1 VERHPLDAV
10 SAAMGVLIVGLGV
23 LVAVDALDAVHA
35 QGWWF
40 ALATLVVGLAIV
52 PWRLPR
58 RAAGPAGDVGPAA
71 DDEPL
76 EPSTEPSSEPPVEPS
91 ADADT

>member
-1 VERHPLDAV
+1 MERHPFDPV

-23 LVAVDALDAVHA
+23 LVAIDALDGVDA

-58 RAAGPAGDVGPAA
+58 RAAGPAGDVDPAG
-71 DDEPL
+71 DDEAI
-76 EPSTEPSSEPPVEPS
+76 EPSREPSVEPS
-91 ADADT
+91 ADPET